1 MSILILKQVVK
12 SYQILEQPFMVYN
25 IQKYCKT
32 NTFDSNNIPAYIK
45 FMQKFR
51 KTIRSLNSRL
61 DYIDY
66 HDFEFRVNYKEERQ
80 LNKENRLLSKYF
92 KQLG

>member
-1 MSILILKQVVK
+1 
-12 SYQILEQPFMVYN
+12 
-25 IQKYCKT
+25 
-32 NTFDSNNIPAYIK
+32 
-45 FMQKFR
+45 MQKFR

-80 LNKENRLLSKYF
+80 LNKENRLLSNILNSWVDSRKRF
-92 KQLG
+92 V